1 MTKKISFK
9 RIIIGLF
16 LLLTVIMLTIIP
28 IHAIPV
34 AQEPIPE
41 TPAEPVTP
49 TPTIGIPLGNAIDE
63 NDPLNKG
70 NTDPTYARTG
80 WLLNLVDENG
90 LTTLGSQVAFFPY
103 MNNDTF
109 QVCNGSITTEFF
121 ENGW

>member
-28 IHAIPV
+28 IHAIPGLQV
-34 AQEPIPE
+34 
-41 TPAEPVTP
+41 
-49 TPTIGIPLGNAIDE
+49 GNAIDE